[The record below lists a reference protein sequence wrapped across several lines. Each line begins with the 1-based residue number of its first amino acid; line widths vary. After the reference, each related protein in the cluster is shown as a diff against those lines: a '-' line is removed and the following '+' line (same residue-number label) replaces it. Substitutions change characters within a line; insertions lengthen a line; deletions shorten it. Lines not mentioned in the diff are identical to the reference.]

1 MLSVCLQHRLGFWTS
16 IEKWTEEE
24 SDVELSLG
32 GGWGVGDKRE
42 QNKTRRSLSAV
53 VVHPTDTMSTVL
65 SEQSVVLNFFTLL
78 ARLVGVNVSPET
90 TRLKKNNNSNS
101 TESDHCSSSNTGC
114 RLVLED
120 VIAKEQSCIQSTKY

>member
-1 MLSVCLQHRLGFWTS
+1 MLSACLQHRLGFWTS
-16 IEKWTEEE
+16 VEKWTEEE

-32 GGWGVGDKRE
+32 GRGGDKRE
-42 QNKTRRSLSAV
+42 QNKTRCSLSAV

-90 TRLKKNNNSNS
+90 TSLKKKFKLR
-101 TESDHCSSSNTGC
+101 G
-114 RLVLED
+114 
-120 VIAKEQSCIQSTKY
+120 IQPL